1 MHRCNA
7 TRHDIIFLWLK
18 NEKQNENKRKKK
30 KKKRK
35 KWTKRKS
42 EQRTFKNQY
51 LFASTDYTSSTNTH
65 TQMHK
70 RKEQHEIES
79 NGLKRNPCATHSTT
93 NMEAKRTR
101 IVHGKPVFGQN
112 ARISLATFVWYQCIL
127 TFCTT
132 GIRMN
137 VWFTNRLVILKN
149 KVALDHKNQDFI
161 MPLSIVLVEREFH
174 FNWTDVCTS

>member
-1 MHRCNA
+1 MKNK
-7 TRHDIIFLWLK
+7 TKTKEK
-18 NEKQNENKRKKK
+18 NEEKE
-30 KKKRK
+30 RK

-79 NGLKRNPCATHSTT
+79 NGIKRNPCTKHSTT

-112 ARISLATFVWYQCIL
+112 ARNQRLATFV
-127 TFCTT
+127 
-132 GIRMN
+132 
-137 VWFTNRLVILKN
+137 
-149 KVALDHKNQDFI
+149 
-161 MPLSIVLVEREFH
+161 
-174 FNWTDVCTS
+174 